1 MPLSREEQDTEP
13 TAPASG
19 APATP
24 RASGEQRVG
33 VAAAANASDT
43 PTPQSSTRAAQNE
56 ELAVVSEPSDTL
68 LSAGKPADRL
78 ELLLEDR
85 LAVVDQRLR
94 EVDERLHEVDSRL
107 LVLEQKKS
115 IAAPEPRQ
123 KSWLWIAF
131 LIAIVV
137 VFQLLRRVR

>member
-1 MPLSREEQDTEP
+1 MPLSREEHDPEP
-13 TAPASG
+13 PTPESG

-24 RASGEQRVG
+24 RVSGEQRAG
-33 VAAAANASDT
+33 GAAAASGSET
-43 PTPQSSTRAAQNE
+43 PPPQSSMRAAPAD
-56 ELAVVSEPSDTL
+56 ELAVLSEPSDTL

-85 LAVVDQRLR
+85 LAALDQRLR
-94 EVDERLHEVDSRL
+94 EVDERLHGVDSRL

-123 KSWLWIAF
+123 KPWLWIAF
-131 LIAIVV
+131 LVAIVV

>member
-1 MPLSREEQDTEP
+1 MPEREVHDPEP
-13 TAPASG
+13 PPASG

-24 RASGEQRVG
+24 RVSGEQPAG
-33 VAAAANASDT
+33 VAPTANATDT
-43 PTPQSSTRAAQNE
+43 PAPQSSTRAAQADE
-56 ELAVVSEPSDTL
+56 PSGVVSEPSDTL

-94 EVDERLHEVDSRL
+94 EVDERLHDVDSRL

-123 KSWLWIAF
+123 KSWIWIAF

>member
-1 MPLSREEQDTEP
+1 MPLSREEHDPEP
-13 TAPASG
+13 PTPASG

-24 RASGEQRVG
+24 RVSGEQRSG
-33 VAAAANASDT
+33 VAAPTSASDT
-43 PTPQSSTRAAQNE
+43 PAPQSSTRAAQADE
-56 ELAVVSEPSDTL
+56 VAVSEPSDTL

-85 LAVVDQRLR
+85 LAVVDRRLR
-94 EVDERLHEVDSRL
+94 EVDDRLHEVDSRL

-123 KSWLWIAF
+123 KPWLWIAF

>member
-1 MPLSREEQDTEP
+1 MPLSREEHDPEP
-13 TAPASG
+13 PTPASG

-24 RASGEQRVG
+24 RVSGEQRAG
-33 VAAAANASDT
+33 VAAAPSDSAT
-43 PTPQSSTRAAQNE
+43 PAPQSSTRAAQVDE
-56 ELAVVSEPSDTL
+56 PAVVSVPSDTL

-85 LAVVDQRLR
+85 RAVDQRLR
-94 EVDERLHEVDSRL
+94 EVDERLQDVDSRL

-123 KSWLWIAF
+123 KPWLWIAF

>member
-1 MPLSREEQDTEP
+1 MPLPREVNDTEP
-13 TAPASG
+13 PAPASG

-24 RASGEQRVG
+24 RVSGEQRVG
-33 VAAAANASDT
+33 GAAAANASET
-43 PTPQSSTRAAQNE
+43 PTPQSSTRAAQTE
-56 ELAVVSEPSDTL
+56 ELPVVSEPSDTL

>member
-1 MPLSREEQDTEP
+1 MPLSREEHDPEP

-24 RASGEQRVG
+24 RVSGELRVG
-33 VAAAANASDT
+33 VGATASAADT
-43 PTPQSSTRAAQNE
+43 PAPQSSMRPALAE

-94 EVDERLHEVDSRL
+94 EVDDRLHEVDSRL

-115 IAAPEPRQ
+115 VAAPEPRQ
-123 KSWLWIAF
+123 KPWLWIAF